1 MVSDAGENCQANGRH
16 EADGR
21 GGQRQPQH
29 DPAPQ
34 EHDRHLKTVTIIVTI
49 VVVRQLSKPAV
60 ERFSAC
66 ELHSCG
72 WFLAKRDKSVER
84 PSSLMLPKLVLLSFS
99 RNYRHEISCET
110 NLQQINNISDKPE
123 NLFTQFL
130 TFIPLY

>member
-72 WFLAKRDKSVER
+72 WFLAKRDKSEWR
-84 PSSLMLPKLVLLSFS
+84 D
-99 RNYRHEISCET
+99 HHH
-110 NLQQINNISDKPE
+110 
-123 NLFTQFL
+123 
-130 TFIPLY
+130 